1 MKQPLWKRLL
11 SYFIELHI
19 ESTSSEYNPH
29 LYVSLNQGRY
39 QLCTENAIYSF
50 DDLYDNYSD
59 AFRMIKLDEL
69 PIQKVLILG
78 FGLGSIPLILEKT
91 FKKNYHYTGIEIDE
105 EVIYLASKYTLPKL
119 SSPTQLICADA
130 ELWMNQCQEQFDL
143 ITVDLFL
150 DDVIPV
156 VFEQIKFLEGLKKI
170 LSPKGIL
177 LYNRLAYTPNDV
189 EKARAFYNEK
199 FASVFNSGQY
209 LEVKGNWILINNKEV
224 VK

>member
-1 MKQPLWKRLL
+1 M
-11 SYFIELHI
+11 
-19 ESTSSEYNPH
+19 
-29 LYVSLNQGRY
+29 
-39 QLCTENAIYSF
+39 
-50 DDLYDNYSD
+50 
-59 AFRMIKLDEL
+59 
-69 PIQKVLILG
+69 
-78 FGLGSIPLILEKT
+78 
-91 FKKNYHYTGIEIDE
+91 
-105 EVIYLASKYTLPKL
+105 PKL